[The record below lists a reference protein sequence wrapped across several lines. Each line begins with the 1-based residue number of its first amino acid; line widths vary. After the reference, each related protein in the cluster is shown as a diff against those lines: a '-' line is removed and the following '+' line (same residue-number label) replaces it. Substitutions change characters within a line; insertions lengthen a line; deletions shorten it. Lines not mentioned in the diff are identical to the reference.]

1 MSQTSAV
8 PLTGTLA
15 RPLIGAPNAT
25 RFEVGLA
32 WSVAAVAAVLLAAA
46 ALFLTS
52 GGRMF
57 VVETPSMGQA
67 APVGTLVLD
76 LPAKVADLHVGDI
89 VSFRVSA
96 APTTTYTHRI
106 IDIDTAGGIHTRGDV
121 NGATDP
127 WTLTQENI
135 VGTPALL
142 LPHVG
147 WLFRAVPL
155 LLIGTLLIWVLT
167 SPFSDRVTRGSL
179 RVAGGALTTSY
190 AAFVLKPFVNVTTIT
205 NTAHPDSVVATV
217 VSSGIFPVRIQ
228 AHCGTSVHLVDGQ
241 VGRVVI
247 DELTRHGQYQLT
259 SNIDLDPSGWALLIC
274 ACLVPLVLCLL
285 IGRVHTV
292 RAS

>member
-15 RPLIGAPNAT
+15 RPLIGAPSAT

-52 GGRMF
+52 GGRML
-57 VVETPSMGQA
+57 VVETPSMGEA

-76 LPAKVADLHVGDI
+76 LPAKVADLRVGDI

-106 IDIDTAGGIHTRGDV
+106 IDIDAAGGIHTRGDV

-142 LPHVG
+142 LPHLG

-228 AHCGTSVHLVDGQ
+228 AHGGTSVHLVDGE

-247 DELTRHGQYQLT
+247 DELSRHGQYQLT

-292 RAS
+292 RPS